1 MPPNLDRRIADLEK
15 AAPPAKHRPEGMAS
29 EEFMNYVFAQA
40 AGLPEEQLVSEL
52 RAWFEVM
59 TTDELTALSAAF
71 EAESRARAAT
81 AVHANSRD
89 RCGTAKQGAEHE

>member
-15 AAPPAKHRPEGMAS
+15 AASPAKHRPKGMAS
-29 EEFMNYVFAQA
+29 EEFISYVFAQV
-40 AGLPEEQLVSEL
+40 AGLPDEPQISEL
-52 RAWFEVM
+52 RTWFEVM
-59 TTDELTALSAAF
+59 TTDELTALSEAF
-71 EAESRARAAT
+71 EAESRTREAT